1 LSVLDQI
8 DTFAPM
14 RLPFFAFAVATGC
27 SLTLFA
33 ACGGGSETDET
44 EPLPAAG
51 AGGGGGEAGS
61 AGVGGAAGQGG
72 KAGASGSAAGAGG
85 SAAGAGGSAAGAGG
99 AAGNANAAGTAGA
112 SGGDAGTAGTAG
124 ASGSAGSAGTGAA
137 GTAGTGGSSG
147 GTAGSSGSAG
157 SSGAPPTGQHIAF
170 AAIGDGGK
178 GNTDAKKIGDAV
190 AAKCLKSGCDFV
202 QLLGDNI
209 YDNGVESVS
218 DGQWQT
224 KFVDPYASIDLPFW
238 VVLGNHDYGGNG
250 AGYEENKADV
260 EVAYSQTNPKW
271 HLPAR
276 YYHHVEGPAEF
287 FALDTN
293 AQMYGKDD
301 NQRTDF
307 PKWIAA
313 SKSPWKIALG
323 HHPYRSNGT
332 HGNAGN
338 YDGIPDFIPIA
349 SGKGVKEFAED
360 VVCGEVDLYLT
371 GHDHSR
377 QWLKETCQGTELVVS
392 GAGAGTTDLPGKNI
406 AYFQAKTIGFAYV
419 EITETTLTITMIDGD
434 GNEEHTRTVTK

>member
-1 LSVLDQI
+1 V
-8 DTFAPM
+8 
-14 RLPFFAFAVATGC
+14 R
-27 SLTLFA
+27 
-33 ACGGGSETDET
+33 
-44 EPLPAAG
+44 
-51 AGGGGGEAGS
+51 
-61 AGVGGAAGQGG
+61 
-72 KAGASGSAAGAGG
+72 
-85 SAAGAGGSAAGAGG
+85 
-99 AAGNANAAGTAGA
+99 
-112 SGGDAGTAGTAG
+112 
-124 ASGSAGSAGTGAA
+124 
-137 GTAGTGGSSG
+137 
-147 GTAGSSGSAG
+147 
-157 SSGAPPTGQHIAF
+157 F

-178 GNTDAKKIGDAV
+178 GNSDAKKIGDAV

-209 YDNGVESVS
+209 YDDGAESVS
-218 DGQWQT
+218 DGQWAT
-224 KFVDPYASIDLPFW
+224 KFVAPYAAVDLPFW

-260 EVAYSQTNPKW
+260 EVSYSKTNPKW
-271 HLPAR
+271 NLPAR
-276 YYHHVEGPAEF
+276 YYHHVEGPAEL

-301 NQRTDF
+301 NQRSDF

-338 YDGIPDFIPIA
+338 YDNIPDFIPIA

-360 VVCGEVDLYLT
+360 VICGEVDLYLT

-392 GAGAGTTDLPGKNI
+392 GAGSGTTDLPGKNI
-406 AYFQAKTIGFAYV
+406 AYFQAKTVGFAYLD
-419 EITETTLTITMIDGD
+419 ITETTLTITMVDGD
-434 GNEEHTRTVTK
+434 GNEEYTRSITK